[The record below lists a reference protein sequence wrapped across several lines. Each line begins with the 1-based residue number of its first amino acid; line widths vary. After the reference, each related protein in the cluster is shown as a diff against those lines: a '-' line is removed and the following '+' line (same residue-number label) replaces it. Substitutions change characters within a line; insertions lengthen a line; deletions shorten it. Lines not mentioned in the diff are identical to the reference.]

1 MWTKS
6 KLMRFFRFLFHNI
19 YLMWLWHLHFY
30 ELYSEEGNGRK
41 RWPFLNRGTGQSA
54 VQRSKS
60 EVEQGI
66 FLFRLIAAIL
76 VEKGAIHILRGAASV
91 KKTPRKSNQTEISA
105 RSCNL
110 LLKSYISSGSC
121 EAAIHIWRQGEGF
134 AGVRSPRQSRPRLL
148 RGIEWS
154 VKLKPDSGS
163 DLKSFFVRLV
173 VVEHLHHHLNLLDEI
188 PWCWIA
194 RWQVQCTRQRYNSAL
209 VKQNK
214 NQVQWQPVTFGVNRQ
229 IVHLCQYALVL
240 QV

>member
-1 MWTKS
+1 M
-6 KLMRFFRFLFHNI
+6 
-19 YLMWLWHLHFY
+19 
-30 ELYSEEGNGRK
+30 
-41 RWPFLNRGTGQSA
+41 
-54 VQRSKS
+54 
-60 EVEQGI
+60 
-66 FLFRLIAAIL
+66 
-76 VEKGAIHILRGAASV
+76 EKGAIHILRGASSV
-91 KKTPRKSNQTEISA
+91 KKTPRKLNQTEISA

-110 LLKSYISSGSC
+110 LFKSYISSGSC

-154 VKLKPDSGS
+154 VKLKPCSGS

-194 RWQVQCTRQRYNSAL
+194 RWQVQCTRQRYYSAL

-214 NQVQWQPVTFGVNRQ
+214 NPLQIQGLCSDNQWHLVSIARLYIFVNMHWYSKSKWA
-229 IVHLCQYALVL
+229 VHHCVSGATRPGADTWCRTEAVVRPGETL
-240 QV
+240 